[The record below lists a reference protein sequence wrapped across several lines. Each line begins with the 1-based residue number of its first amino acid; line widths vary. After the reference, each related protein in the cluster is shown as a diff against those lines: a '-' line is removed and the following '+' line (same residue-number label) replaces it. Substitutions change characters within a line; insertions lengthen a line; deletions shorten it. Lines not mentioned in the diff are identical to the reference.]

1 MRRRASVRPT
11 APTDY
16 DWGQSTRENYVTTT
30 PGVHTA
36 PFASTRQAM
45 DDEWHGPGYTL
56 ERQAV
61 QDAIVK
67 AVLNETEEA
76 PREADARPWIILSG
90 GVMGVGKT
98 RSLRWLSSMGIADL
112 SNTVLTD
119 ADRIKW
125 RLPEIADYVRRDADS
140 AATRTHAESAYI
152 VEIIRQEAILSGR
165 SVVIDGSMRHAE
177 WWAQWIAR
185 QRSTGGAQGYRFALW
200 HFVAPPSKIYE
211 RAARRSV
218 QTGRHVPRE
227 VIEKALVDVP
237 HSVERL
243 LPLMDVTATISTADD
258 RCPRLVELRADDS
271 VLQEE
276 RAAAAAIEHAESHRR
291 PPPTL
296 SGNQREWKPFAELFG
311 ARDGFDRSQRR
322 RRRGGGGGLGG
333 GGLGGGGLSG
343 GGLSGG
349 GLNPGAVGAGGG
361 GLNVVPPEARPAAQT
376 TYEIAAR
383 AGGRIAAMAATV
395 AGRSRRLARIAFFG

>member
-1 MRRRASVRPT
+1 MRRRQSVRSV
-11 APTDY
+11 ASDY
-16 DWGQSTRENYVTTT
+16 DWGQSTRENYASST

-56 ERQAV
+56 DRQAV

-67 AVLNETEEA
+67 AVLDETEDA
-76 PREADARPWIILSG
+76 PREAGSRPWIILSG

-140 AATRTHAESAYI
+140 AATRTHEESAYI

-177 WWAQWIAR
+177 WWAEWIDR
-185 QRSTGGAQGYRFALW
+185 QRATGGAAEGYRFALW

-227 VIEKALVDVP
+227 VIEKALVEVP

-243 LPLMDVTATISTADD
+243 LPLMDVSATISTADD
-258 RCPRLVELRADDS
+258 RCPRLVELKADDS
-271 VLQEE
+271 VRREE
-276 RAAAAAIEHAESHRR
+276 RAAAAAIEHTESHRH

-296 SGNQREWKPFAELFG
+296 SGNQLEWTPFAELFG
-311 ARDGFDRSQRR
+311 ARGGFDRSQRR
-322 RRRGGGGGLGG
+322 RRRGGGLGG
-333 GGLGGGGLSG
+333 GGLGGSGLG
-343 GGLSGG
+343 N
-349 GLNPGAVGAGGG
+349 LNAGIAGGG

-395 AGRSRRLARIAFFG
+395 AGRGRRLARIAFFG